1 MVVIYMALAEIAC
14 KALKSEIQG
23 LMIDGKLLGFRVKSY
38 NVRTDDYAYYDFD
51 IEIVKN
57 TPELYEFFKDISKS
71 LKTSKLHRSNGMLY
85 TKEEMQG
92 KYIAREL
99 VSKEDTVSVL
109 RPVILLYKRGYLS
122 V

>member
-1 MVVIYMALAEIAC
+1 MALKDIVN
-14 KALKSEIQG
+14 KALGSEIRG
-23 LMIDGKLLGFRVKSY
+23 LTLDGQLLGFRVKSY
-38 NVRTDDYAYYDFD
+38 NTKTDDYAYFDFD

-57 TPELYEFFKDISKS
+57 TPELYEFFKDISKT

-92 KYIAREL
+92 SYIAREL
-99 VSKEDTVSVL
+99 LAKEDTVSIL

>member
-1 MVVIYMALAEIAC
+1 MALKDIAT
-14 KALKSEIQG
+14 KALESEIKG
-23 LMIDGKLLGFRVKSY
+23 LVLDGQLLGFRVKSY
-38 NVRTDDYAYYDFD
+38 NVKTDDYMYFDFD

-57 TPELYEFFKDISKS
+57 TPELYEFFKGISKT

-85 TKEEMQG
+85 TREEMQG

-99 VSKEDTVSVL
+99 VTKEDTVSAL